1 MILFEISRRSGD
13 VIMSEVWPES
23 NKQPRKRSSATESK
37 GKNRP
42 LDGYF
47 DLIPVWRGKILM
59 FIDFKSVVSYITP
72 QGSYKTNQNGHSKH
86 QTVTSKK
93 SKEKTFKS
101 RKKSAVNFKRCRMA
115 PCWWGKPFSIK
126 GVQSISYYVVV
137 ANDRGV
143 GSNWFH
149 LPPLPR
155 YWEGRLELQRVEVT
169 DSTAMVGFCG
179 IKQIS
184 TSKYQWPFLIDV
196 LVYIMG
202 RDGRRHCR
210 REHEIAGLIHEFFR
224 ACRNDIL
231 KIPLW

>member
-169 DSTAMVGFCG
+169 
-179 IKQIS
+179 
-184 TSKYQWPFLIDV
+184 
-196 LVYIMG
+196 
-202 RDGRRHCR
+202 
-210 REHEIAGLIHEFFR
+210 GLH
-224 ACRNDIL
+224 NG
-231 KIPLW
+231 